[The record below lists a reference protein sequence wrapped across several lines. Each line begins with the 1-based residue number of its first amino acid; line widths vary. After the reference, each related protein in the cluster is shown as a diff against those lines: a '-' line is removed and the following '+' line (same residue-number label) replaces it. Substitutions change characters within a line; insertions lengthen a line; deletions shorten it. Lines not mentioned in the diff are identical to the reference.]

1 MAALKHYMSV
11 GIDAL
16 RFYKNLLGQGSYGA
30 YLSLACIGF
39 VALFVIIFMVIDFQ
53 RGASRATVRAL
64 SACASV
70 VVAFLGS
77 CGIGRA
83 SFFDR
88 AVRTLI
94 PAALEK
100 ASLAPILDASL
111 REVAL
116 PFVFMLLFLFVN
128 LLAGLPH
135 MLICGILGFSY
146 SNNNK
151 FTRAFGVIVGVAHG
165 LLVSIMILLPCFGLV
180 KPYVDI
186 VKNPAADQKTSVSF
200 YERYLEETA
209 ESPLYR
215 YSMRFGGNRILR
227 ELEEGNL
234 ADTILK

>member
-1 MAALKHYMSV
+1 MAALTHYLSV

-39 VALFVIIFMVIDFQ
+39 VALFVIVFMVIDYQ
-53 RGASRATVRAL
+53 RGTSRATVRVF

-70 VVAFLGS
+70 AAAFLAS
-77 CGIGRA
+77 CVIGRA

-116 PFVFMLLFLFVN
+116 PFIFMILFLFFN
-128 LLAGLPH
+128 LIAGLPH

-151 FTRAFGVIVGVAHG
+151 FTRAFGALIGVLHG
-165 LLVSIMILLPCFGLV
+165 VLVSVMILLPCFGLV
-180 KPYVDI
+180 KPYVEI
-186 VKNPAADQKTSVSF
+186 VKNPADDQKTSVSF

-227 ELEEGNL
+227 ELEEGDL
-234 ADTILK
+234 VDRFLK

>member
-1 MAALKHYMSV
+1 MTALTHYLSV

-39 VALFVIIFMVIDFQ
+39 VALFVIIFMVIDYQ
-53 RGASRATVRAL
+53 RGTSRATVRVF

-70 VVAFLGS
+70 AAAFLAS
-77 CGIGRA
+77 CVIGRA

-100 ASLAPILDASL
+100 VSLAPILDASL

-116 PFVFMLLFLFVN
+116 PFIFMILFLFFN
-128 LLAGLPH
+128 LIAGLPH

-151 FTRAFGVIVGVAHG
+151 FTRAFGALIGVLHG
-165 LLVSIMILLPCFGLV
+165 VLVSVMILLPCFGLV

-186 VKNPAADQKTSVSF
+186 VKNPADDQKTSVSF

-215 YSMRFGGNRILR
+215 YSMRFGGNRLLR

>member
-1 MAALKHYMSV
+1 MTALTHYLSV

-39 VALFVIIFMVIDFQ
+39 VALFVIIFMVIDYQ
-53 RGASRATVRAL
+53 RGTSRATVRVF

-70 VVAFLGS
+70 AAAFLAS
-77 CGIGRA
+77 CVIGRA

-116 PFVFMLLFLFVN
+116 PFIFMILFLFFN
-128 LLAGLPH
+128 LIAGLPH

-151 FTRAFGVIVGVAHG
+151 FTRAFGALIGVLHG
-165 LLVSIMILLPCFGLV
+165 VLVSVMILLPCFGLV

-186 VKNPAADQKTSVSF
+186 VKNPAPEEKNYVSF
-200 YERYLEETA
+200 YDIYLEETA

-215 YSMRFGGNRILR
+215 YSMRFGGNRLLR
-227 ELEEGNL
+227 ELEEGDL
-234 ADTILK
+234 VDRFLK

>member
-39 VALFVIIFMVIDFQ
+39 VALFVIIFMVIDYQ
-53 RGASRATVRAL
+53 RGASRATVRVL
-64 SACASV
+64 SACAAV
-70 VVAFLGS
+70 LAAFFVA
-77 CGIGRA
+77 CVIGKNP
-83 SFFDR
+83 FFDR

-100 ASLAPILDASL
+100 ASLGPVLDASL
-111 REVAL
+111 REAVL
-116 PFVFMLLFLFVN
+116 PFIFMILFLIFN
-128 LLAGLPH
+128 AIAGLPH

-146 SNNNK
+146 RNNNK
-151 FTRAFGVIVGVAHG
+151 FTRAFGALIGALHGV
-165 LLVSIMILLPCFGLV
+165 LISVMILLPCFGLV
-180 KPYVDI
+180 KPYVEI
-186 VKNPAADQKTSVSF
+186 VKNPAPEEKNYVSF
-200 YERYLEETA
+200 YDIYLEETA

-215 YSMRFGGNRILR
+215 YSMRFGGNRLLR